1 MECYVWL
8 DFMGRISAW
17 IDSNRR
23 VCEILTIFKPIDTH
37 YISKKS
43 RATVATAMVAR
54 YVADLE
60 CVVSSSCVAF
70 DGFDARPTT
79 IIIINFIDALDS
91 HLLGRTFLTI
101 KKISLTG
108 CFISNYH
115 TLDGWYDNN
124 TDFLAIKMV
133 FVYSWDRDIW

>member
-1 MECYVWL
+1 M
-8 DFMGRISAW
+8 
-17 IDSNRR
+17 
-23 VCEILTIFKPIDTH
+23 
-37 YISKKS
+37 
-43 RATVATAMVAR
+43 ATAMVAR

-101 KKISLTG
+101 KNPPYKE
-108 CFISNYH
+108 
-115 TLDGWYDNN
+115 TLF
-124 TDFLAIKMV
+124 FLHDIIKV
-133 FVYSWDRDIW
+133 DSKGSQKRTAEDY

>member
-1 MECYVWL
+1 
-8 DFMGRISAW
+8 
-17 IDSNRR
+17 
-23 VCEILTIFKPIDTH
+23 
-37 YISKKS
+37 
-43 RATVATAMVAR
+43 MVAR

-101 KKISLTG
+101 KNPPYKE
-108 CFISNYH
+108 
-115 TLDGWYDNN
+115 TL
-124 TDFLAIKMV
+124 FLYMTL
-133 FVYSWDRDIW
+133 